1 MSFGM
6 SLSLMRRWIYARP
19 EALMTGEIC
28 VIHHEIRASLEAE
41 YPETDARESYSL
53 PISSMEEGEKLM
65 NRLGLKRKQ
74 SENLNI
80 WL

>member
-6 SLSLMRRWIYARP
+6 SLSLMRRWLYARP
-19 EALMTGEIC
+19 EAMMTGEIC
-28 VIHHEIRASLEAE
+28 IIHHEIRVFLVAE

-53 PISSMEEGEKLM
+53 PISSMEDGEKLM
-65 NRLGLKRKQ
+65 SRLGLKRKQ